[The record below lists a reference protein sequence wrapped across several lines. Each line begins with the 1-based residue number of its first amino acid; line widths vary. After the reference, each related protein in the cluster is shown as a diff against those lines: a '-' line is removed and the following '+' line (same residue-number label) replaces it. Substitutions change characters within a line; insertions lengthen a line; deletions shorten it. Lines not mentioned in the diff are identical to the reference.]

1 MLTPEQVDRYTGLL
15 AAPWDELSER
25 ILRDMVR
32 RILKAGRVTST
43 AEWQM
48 LRAEALGASRAYLI
62 QQMNAIVQQISPQEA
77 AVFAR
82 AMQEAYG
89 IDVKDAAAAGRSLPS
104 LGESEEAQQI
114 VRSGYRRTMNTL
126 YNLTQT
132 RAVMGNDNMVETT
145 QRQLAYYLDLAHA
158 DAVSGAFSSDD
169 AARRALNE
177 LASKGVGAI
186 TYPSGHVDTL
196 DVVVLRACRT
206 GVNQTAGEI
215 TRHNADTLDCDLME
229 LDAHVGA
236 RTGDGGQDLTNHSWW
251 QGQIVSRSGRHGYLS
266 LADIG
271 YGDVRGFM
279 GANCSHNWSMYWE
292 GASVRS
298 YTPERLARINAA
310 TVSYNGKDIGRYAAT
325 QMQRAQERRI
335 RAEKRAFLVARESRP
350 A

>member
-145 QRQLAYYLDLAHA
+145 QRQLAYYLDLVHA

-177 LASKGVGAI
+177 LRPRASALSPTPAAMWIRWTWWCCGPAAQGSIRPPGRSPA
-186 TYPSGHVDTL
+186 TMRTL
-196 DVVVLRACRT
+196 S
-206 GVNQTAGEI
+206 TA
-215 TRHNADTLDCDLME
+215 T
-229 LDAHVGA
+229 
-236 RTGDGGQDLTNHSWW
+236 
-251 QGQIVSRSGRHGYLS
+251 
-266 LADIG
+266 
-271 YGDVRGFM
+271 
-279 GANCSHNWSMYWE
+279 
-292 GASVRS
+292 
-298 YTPERLARINAA
+298 
-310 TVSYNGKDIGRYAAT
+310 
-325 QMQRAQERRI
+325 
-335 RAEKRAFLVARESRP
+335 
-350 A
+350 